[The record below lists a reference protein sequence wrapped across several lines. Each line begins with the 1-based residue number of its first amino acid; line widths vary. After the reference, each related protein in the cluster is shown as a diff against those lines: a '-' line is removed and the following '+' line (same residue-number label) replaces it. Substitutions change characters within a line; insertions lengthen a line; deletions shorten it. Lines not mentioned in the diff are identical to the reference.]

1 MILLL
6 RTLTRLITFLLLLA
20 LAVFGGAVAVFSIG
34 GGSGTFS
41 LPGLAELIGLP
52 VLRDDAGMLLR
63 AVEAGGPI
71 ALVTALAA
79 LGAIV
84 VGLLLL
90 IGAFAPR
97 RERLVVLEQDDSG
110 TLAARRRP
118 LARAAAALAEGTR
131 GVTATRVRVRP
142 RRRGRGGKLRVR
154 ASHPRTADPDQVRTA
169 ATSALEPLTGA
180 FGLKATVE
188 PKLGEAGQR
197 VQ

>member
-6 RTLTRLITFLLLLA
+6 RTLARLITFLLLLA
-20 LAVFGGAVAVFSIG
+20 LAVAGGAVAVFSIG

-41 LPGLAELIGLP
+41 IPGLAELIGLP
-52 VLRDDAGMLLR
+52 VLRDDVGTLLR
-63 AVEAGGPI
+63 TVEGDGGIAV
-71 ALVTALAA
+71 VTALAA

-90 IGAFAPR
+90 VGAFAPR

-110 TLAARRRP
+110 TVAARRRA
-118 LARAAAALAEGTR
+118 LGRAAAALAEGTR
-131 GVTATRVRVRP
+131 GVTATRVRIKP
-142 RRRGRGGKLRVR
+142 RRRARGGRVRVR
-154 ASHPRTADPDQVRTA
+154 ASHPRTADPDEVRTA

-180 FGLKATVE
+180 FGLTATVD